1 MDVDGKIVDII
12 PRERNVFLDGHEIVI
27 WNILTESNFNLLCD
41 DLGKRERN

>member
-12 PRERNVFLDGHEIVI
+12 PRERNVFLDGQAIIV
-27 WNILTESNFNLLCD
+27 WNIFGEREINLLCD